1 MTVDPWHRRLLGW
14 LLGWFIR
21 LLALTVRKRVEG
33 EGQFLALREAGHQVV
48 FSFWHGRQFMLL
60 GDRRGTKAVVMVSLS
75 HDGTLQKAVLER
87 YGFHIIRGSVTRRGR
102 TALRE
107 MIRLMK
113 EEGYDSVIAVDGPSG
128 PRGVVKP
135 GATLLASSTGA
146 YLVPTSAA
154 LRHCWRLSSWDRM
167 EIPLPFTTGWIVYGE
182 PLQVPSV
189 AGGRQE
195 ALETLQQRI
204 DEATRRADERVVR

>member
-1 MTVDPWHRRLLGW
+1 MTVDPWQRRMLGW
-14 LLGWFIR
+14 VLGWFIR

-33 EGQFLALREAGHQVV
+33 EGEFLALREAGHQVV

-87 YGFHIIRGSVTRRGR
+87 YGFKIIRGSVTRQGR
-102 TALRE
+102 TALRG

-113 EEGYDSVIAVDGPSG
+113 EQGYDSVVAVDGPSG
-128 PRGVVKP
+128 PRHLVKP
-135 GATLLASSTGA
+135 GVSLLASSTGA

-154 LRHCWRLSSWDRM
+154 LRSRWRLKSWDRM
-167 EIPLPFTTGWIVYGE
+167 EIPRPFTTGWIVYGE
-182 PLQVPSV
+182 PLLVSAV
-189 AGGRQE
+189 AGGRQQ
-195 ALETLQQRI
+195 ALEILQQRI
-204 DEATRRADERVVR
+204 DEATLRAEERVGR